1 MRSVD
6 YDKSD
11 IAAIYDE
18 ARTLTPDRWRQWQD
32 VLSMHIDQR
41 AISTVIDLGCGTGR
55 FTDLLAIHFSAEVI
69 GIDPSRRMLDQARRK
84 PVAGNVVFREASADA
99 LPLPDSSVDLA
110 FMSQVYHHLTDPSAV
125 AGECCRVLRYGGYA
139 CIRNTTRDCDFV
151 YRHFFPLQSLIE
163 TELPTREGIDSVF
176 AAAGFVATD
185 HQVATQLVASDWPS
199 FVKNS
204 ALRGDS
210 FLARLPDEEFDRGM
224 AALRAHGD
232 EIGHV
237 DCVTE
242 EIDWFVFTKRT

>member
-1 MRSVD
+1 VD

-18 ARTLTPDRWRQWQD
+18 ARMLTPDRWRQWQR
-32 VLSMHIDQR
+32 VLSTHIDQR
-41 AISTVIDLGCGTGR
+41 ANSTVVDLGCGTGR
-55 FTDLLAIHFSAEVI
+55 FTNLLAAHFDAKVV
-69 GIDPSRRMLDQARRK
+69 GIDPSRRMLNQARRK
-84 PVAGNVVFREASADA
+84 AVAGNVVFREASADS
-99 LPLPDSSVDLA
+99 LPLLDSSVDLV

-125 AGECCRVLRYGGYA
+125 ARECCRALRYGGLA

-151 YRHFFPLQSLIE
+151 YRHFFPLRSLIE

-176 AAAGFVATD
+176 AAAGFIVTV
-185 HQVATQLVASDWPS
+185 HQVVTQLVAPDWPS
-199 FVKNS
+199 FVENS

-232 EIGHV
+232 EIGHD